1 MRFLK
6 FIWNKLTARR
16 PLKPYLLNEKHR
28 VIPAFTW
35 AGEDYYCFDS
45 AYEMPTARAWAAST
59 FYTELEMR
67 VDKDYLSK
75 HIRACEILLSG
86 KKNVDLGALAIINNN
101 LKERL
106 ALAPFPDHIYKLA
119 SVSFFTKDESPYSY
133 DPVYNE
139 KKMNKWKEAPGT
151 LDFFLKGPLQD
162 LLPYL
167 PRPEVL
173 SPAYFMTQ
181 ENVNNLHLNDLHS
194 VISSN
199 GPLNGMKV

>member
-6 FIWNKLTARR
+6 FVWKKFTGLWKR
-16 PLKPYLLNEKHR
+16 PLRAYLLNDKHR
-28 VIPAFTW
+28 VIPAFSW

-67 VDKDYLSK
+67 VDKAYLTK
-75 HIRACEILLSG
+75 HIRACELILSG
-86 KKNVDLGALAIINNN
+86 GKGKIDLNALFLINNN

-119 SVSFFTKDESPYSY
+119 SVSFFTKDESPYGY

-139 KKMNKWKEAPGT
+139 GKIRKWKEAPGT
-151 LDFFLKGPLQD
+151 LDFF
-162 LLPYL
+162 
-167 PRPEVL
+167 
-173 SPAYFMTQ
+173 
-181 ENVNNLHLNDLHS
+181 
-194 VISSN
+194 
-199 GPLNGMKV
+199 